1 MSDRFLE
8 ILRDSRLSM
17 NYIPSGR
24 QLPRTPPLMSVK
36 KELDFC
42 NDDSNVD
49 CEEPEQNMEVY
60 SRDQGDNNPNTTFD
74 FNTIRTKKEPDEPNS
89 MLKGMKGYQLTP
101 TDLEFIEK
109 MKAEKHI
116 KRLQGDLEEVQRL
129 LKSEMMPL
137 ELACASW
144 EKTQAKLENL
154 PSCED
159 LTEWVKVVLE
169 MTSPSTELT
178 GLDAESLLAL
188 VTEENIQRATEEK
201 RFKLARMKS
210 MEANKREKEAKER
223 GQLEKRIAGEQLKI
237 HGLMSQLSDLK
248 SEVAQ
253 QQETYKAL
261 EMQIS
266 TQEAPEIPAEEVDT
280 SEELQA
286 AKTQAKGR
294 GKGRTKAVKSTLKTK
309 QKSGAAVEKPMKS
322 VKEARGPQKKVE
334 EQESNSQESVQAVRG
349 RRKPPGPAQPENQS
363 HVKAGKALST
373 SQQAAPSQG
382 KRGAAT
388 TAGDAG
394 EEAQSTVLRRSK
406 RIASRR

>member
-49 CEEPEQNMEVY
+49 CEEPEQNIEAD

-116 KRLQGDLEEVQRL
+116 KRLQ
-129 LKSEMMPL
+129 
-137 ELACASW
+137 
-144 EKTQAKLENL
+144 L

-223 GQLEKRIAGEQLKI
+223 GQLEKLIAGEQLKI

-294 GKGRTKAVKSTLKTK
+294 GKGRTKTVKFSLKTK

-363 HVKAGKALST
+363 HVKAGKAPST

-382 KRGAAT
+382 KKGAAT

>member
-116 KRLQGDLEEVQRL
+116 KRLQ
-129 LKSEMMPL
+129 
-137 ELACASW
+137 
-144 EKTQAKLENL
+144 L